1 MSSVQKVMR
10 TGPLKS
16 KASPDLNFAD
26 RKTLKPILR
35 LAVFGFFCFFLS
47 SLSESVIMLPY

>member
-35 LAVFGFFCFFLS
+35 LAGFFGLRVFKLS
-47 SLSESVIMLPY
+47 Q

>member
-35 LAVFGFFCFFLS
+35 FEFCFVFLS

>member
-35 LAVFGFFCFFLS
+35 LAVFGFFWVFLS